1 MAGIRD
7 IFRRKKQQQTEAVQM
22 PNPAMPEAIQMEV
35 PKVEATPIS
44 EGATAVEK
52 SIKGVTTPSPVVEVP
67 TLQPAPTTSY
77 VDTYERL
84 NAHNAPKSAEEKATE
99 EKRASSRKTLA
110 QIGDVISGIAN
121 VYAASQGA
129 TAAQLPSMAKSVQD
143 RYNKA
148 IADRKA
154 AEDRYAAGWLQA
166 YSADEASRL
175 KKAQEEL
182 ARKKAERE
190 AEEKLRDYNLQ
201 VAKHIAE
208 VEKNAKAAEYNE
220 KKLAE
225 SVRANKAN
233 EATKAKNAEAYA
245 KYMGEKAKN
254 ITAHKDDEPFMLDNG
269 TTIYIPK
276 KVYANKIG
284 ELYNEVVNG
293 MTPAER
299 TQAGI
304 YPSSPPT
311 KAQQEM
317 VVKMYWRNNP
327 SVVAQMKAMAR
338 GAEEDEDE
346 YANYLIMNNQPN
358 SNEDIDII

>member
-7 IFRRKKQQQTEAVQM
+7 IFRRKKQQAEAVQM
-22 PNPAMPEAIQMEV
+22 PTSTLQETIKVDV
-35 PKVEATPIS
+35 PKVENTPVS
-44 EGATAVEK
+44 EEATAVEK
-52 SIKGVTTPSPVVEVP
+52 SIKGGTAPSPVVDVP
-67 TLQPAPTTSY
+67 TLQPTPTTTY

-84 NAHNAPKSAEEKATE
+84 NAHNAPKSAEEKAVE
-99 EKRASSRKTLA
+99 EKRANSRKTLA
-110 QIGDVISGIAN
+110 QIGDVISGLAN

-129 TAAQLPSMAKSVQD
+129 TAAQLPSMAKAVQD

-154 AEDRYAAGWLQA
+154 AEDRYATGWLQA

-190 AEEKLRDYNLQ
+190 AEEKLREYNLQ

-208 VEKNAKAAEYNE
+208 VEKNTKAAEYNE

-276 KVYANKIG
+276 KVYANKVG
-284 ELYNEVVNG
+284 EFYKEIVSG
-293 MTPAER
+293 MTLAER

-304 YPSSPPT
+304 FESSPPS

-317 VVKMYWRNNP
+317 IVKQYWRKNP
-327 SVVAQMKAMAR
+327 NVVAQMQQMAR